1 MVRITSFVF
10 NAATDGGAR
19 ATRVASP
26 FKHFVILAA
35 NFSFLTFHLLEPF
48 LVSDQIE
55 LLTLEDR
62 VLFRILEL
70 EPVDP
75 IDESRILLRTQ
86 LAVGPYPH
94 LSLLLIP
101 LQLLDGPFHLLK
113 ADIELFDLV
122 SISALI

>member
-1 MVRITSFVF
+1 MELTFVF
-10 NAATDGGAR
+10 NATADGGAST
-19 ATRVASP
+19 ARVASS
-26 FKHFVILAA
+26 FKHFVVLAA
-35 NFSFLTFHLLEPF
+35 NLSFLTFHLLESF

-75 IDESRILLRTQ
+75 IDKSRILLRTQ
-86 LAVGPYPH
+86 LAIGPYPH
-94 LSLLLIP
+94 LSLLFIP
-101 LQLLDGPFHLLK
+101 LQLLDCSLHLLE
-113 ADIELFDLV
+113 ADIELFDLI

>member
-1 MVRITSFVF
+1 MF
-10 NAATDGGAR
+10 NAATDGGAG
-19 ATRVASP
+19 ATRVASSL
-26 FKHFVILAA
+26 KHFVILAA
-35 NFSFLTFHLLEPF
+35 NFSFLTFHFLEPF

-70 EPVDP
+70 EPVNP
-75 IDESRILLRTQ
+75 VDESRILLRTQ

-101 LQLLDGPFHLLK
+101 LQLFDGPFHLLK